1 MEEIRVIEI
10 AGRRLVSAA
19 AMAEIFQLHKK
30 TVLSWAVEHEMP
42 VISVGNMR
50 LFDLADVSQWLD
62 KHKKHPVESKGSPP
76 TGTGFNVRGEL

>member
-1 MEEIRVIEI
+1 MEEIKVIEI
-10 AGRRLVSAA
+10 ADRRLVNAA
-19 AMAEIFQLHKK
+19 TMAEMLKLHKR

-62 KHKKHPVESKGSPP
+62 RHKKHS
-76 TGTGFNVRGEL
+76 GE